1 MTHSCPTCA
10 APVAGGGSGRCRSC
24 LNRAALAREVSLQR
38 ELLGR
43 EECRAWL
50 PEFAAWLH
58 ERAPKD
64 TTLVTDF
71 LRHIPFI
78 VRVDTLLDSK
88 AHCTAA
94 WFLANIPVSEARSHL
109 KFMRYLEECRGI
121 ELSEEAKLEAAEAER
136 LTEWLKRA
144 RRKPYGPVI
153 EAFAAKIAGRG
164 FRPRTRR
171 QYISTA
177 ATFCE
182 SAKVSDSGWTPAAM
196 AAHLAKRP
204 GQRANLGVFVSF
216 CRDVMGWE
224 VPDLPLPAARV
235 AGATSVTRFRALL
248 ERVVAAGK
256 GASIEE
262 VERVIELA
270 FALRR
275 GGLVGA
281 TASLTK
287 AGALHLTVHGEDFRV
302 PARLRR
308 LVEFWVEARSV
319 GGKPA
324 EETMR

>member
-1 MTHSCPTCA
+1 M
-10 APVAGGGSGRCRSC
+10 
-24 LNRAALAREVSLQR
+24 QR

-64 TTLVTDF
+64 TALVADF

-78 VRVDTLLDSK
+78 VRVDTLLDSTPQ
-88 AHCTAA
+88 CTAA
-94 WFLANIPVSEARSHL
+94 WFLANISVSEGRSHL
-109 KFMRYLEECRGI
+109 QFMRYLEECRGI

-136 LTEWLKRA
+136 LAEWLKRA
-144 RRKPYGPVI
+144 KRRPYGAVI
-153 EAFAAKIAGRG
+153 AAFAAKIAGAPY
-164 FRPRTRR
+164 RPRTRR

-182 SAKVSDSGWTPAAM
+182 SAKVSNAGWTHGAM
-196 AAHLAKRP
+196 TAHLAKRP

-216 CRDVMGWE
+216 CRDVMRWE
-224 VPDLPLPAARV
+224 VPDLPLPT
-235 AGATSVTRFRALL
+235 ATVTNTPSVTRFKAML
-248 ERVVAAGK
+248 EKVVATGK
-256 GASIEE
+256 EAPIEE
-262 VERVIELA
+262 VERVFELA

-281 TASLTK
+281 SASRTK
-287 AGALHLTVHGEDFRV
+287 AGVLHLTIDGEHLRV

-308 LVEFWVEARSV
+308 LVEIW
-319 GGKPA
+319 A
-324 EETMR
+324 EKQQVMQGLAPR